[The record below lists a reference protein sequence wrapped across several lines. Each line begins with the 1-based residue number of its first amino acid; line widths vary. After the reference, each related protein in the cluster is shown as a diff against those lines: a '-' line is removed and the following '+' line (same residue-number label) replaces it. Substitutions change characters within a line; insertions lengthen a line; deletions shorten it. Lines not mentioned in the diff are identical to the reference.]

1 MMAVWIETLSANK
14 PQNPI
19 NAQEREN
26 ARKVYPLDIRLVYGT
41 FGKYN
46 LV

>member
-1 MMAVWIETLSANK
+1 MAVWIETLSANK
-14 PQNPI
+14 PYDTI
-19 NAQEREN
+19 NTQEREN
-26 ARKVYPLDIRLVYGT
+26 ARKVHPLDIRLVYGT